1 MTLSDVFRGRVISE
15 EKCGY
20 REKTIQHALGLP
32 SAKEEWKPF
41 VWKMLEFLNAFFFG
55 PLTVS
60 VIPILGFFV
69 KG

>member
-1 MTLSDVFRGRVISE
+1 
-15 EKCGY
+15 
-20 REKTIQHALGLP
+20 LGLP
-32 SAKEEWKPF
+32 NAKEEWKPF

-60 VIPILGFFV
+60 AIPILGFFV